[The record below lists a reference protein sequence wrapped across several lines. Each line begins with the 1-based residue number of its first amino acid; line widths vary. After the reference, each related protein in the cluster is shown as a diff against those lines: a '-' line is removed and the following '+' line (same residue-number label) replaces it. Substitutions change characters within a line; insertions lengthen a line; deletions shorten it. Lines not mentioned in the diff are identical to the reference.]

1 MSVCKHK
8 NSVLKNT
15 SAKSALCKSFL
26 NIGFLDIMGNLTVR
40 GLITA
45 IAPLLITQKESLAQ
59 GNSIDG
65 KPVPVRIGT
74 APASEIGALPPLT
87 SAIGKRA
94 AKAFL
99 KGNWH
104 EARDAYLEIL
114 RSDPDNAP
122 TLTNLGATFLELE
135 QYTQARKHLEK
146 ALQVN
151 PGLHQARTILGVTY
165 LRSGNSYRAIAA
177 LSRVVAEQPK
187 NARAHNYLAVA
198 TLQRGWTTAAERQL
212 QEAVSADPGF
222 AEAHYNLAIRYMEK
236 KPPAVELARRHYQR
250 AIDLGATP
258 SSRLSAR
265 INSPKNDQ

>member
-1 MSVCKHK
+1 MM
-8 NSVLKNT
+8 
-15 SAKSALCKSFL
+15 
-26 NIGFLDIMGNLTVR
+26 ITV
-40 GLITA
+40 
-45 IAPLLITQKESLAQ
+45 LITQKDCGAQ
-59 GNSIDG
+59 EKNGDG
-65 KPVPVRIGT
+65 KTLPVRIGS
-74 APASEIGALPPLT
+74 APASEIGTLPPLT

-99 KGNWH
+99 KGNLR

-114 RSDPDNAP
+114 KSDPDNAP

-146 ALQVN
+146 ALQTN
-151 PGLHQARTILGVTY
+151 PSLHQARTILGVTY
-165 LRSGNSYRAIAA
+165 LRSGESYRAISA

-187 NARAHNYLAVA
+187 NARAHNYLAMA
-198 TLQRGWTTAAERQL
+198 TLERGWTKAAERQL

-236 KPPAVELARRHYQR
+236 TPPAVELARRHYQR

-258 SSRLSAR
+258 SSRLSTK
-265 INSPKNDQ
+265 INSAKNHQ